1 MKRYL
6 PFIIIAE
13 VLVLIAL
20 IAFCVHLGAD
30 TPTESSDT
38 SGTNAPP
45 ASSTQESTPPPT
57 GNDGESTTSSTVTP
71 PEPNKD
77 PVESLYTREE
87 LEAMD
92 TAYNK
97 DGYGPGTTSDGKQPP
112 YAVAD
117 QQKYGQ
123 YGAKFVTAQTDCI
136 YLTFDCGYEYSYTD
150 ASGKTV
156 RVTEQILDTLKQ
168 KNVKAVFFVTMPY
181 CKSNPDLVRRMID
194 EGHAVG
200 NHSNHHPS
208 SMAALT
214 IDEMIDEV
222 MSLHDYVKE
231 NFGYEMHFFRPP
243 TGAFS
248 VQSLAVVQNLGYES
262 IFWSFAHKDWSP
274 DDQPTEEQALATIK
288 GRCHGGA
295 IYLLHAVSTTN
306 AAVLDEAIDW
316 FRAEGFRLELLPYG
330 Q

>member
-1 MKRYL
+1 MKRFL
-6 PFIIIAE
+6 PLVIAAE

-20 IAFCVHLGAD
+20 IVFCIHLGAD
-30 TPTESSDT
+30 TPTEP
-38 SGTNAPP
+38 SGTVGSNEPT
-45 ASSTQESTPPPT
+45 ASSTQAPTTPPTSGAPDNTTGSPT
-57 GNDGESTTSSTVTP
+57 APT
-71 PEPNKD
+71 EPN
-77 PVESLYTREE
+77 PTESLYSREE
-87 LEAMD
+87 LELLD
-92 TAYNK
+92 KTYDP
-97 DGYGPGTTSDGKQPP
+97 DGYGPGATSGGKQPP

-117 QQKYGQ
+117 QQKYGK
-123 YGAKFVTAQTDCI
+123 YGAKFVTEQTDCI
-136 YLTFDCGYEYSYTD
+136 YLTFDCGYEYSYID

-168 KNVKAVFFVTMPY
+168 KNVKAVFFVTMSY
-181 CKSNPDLVRRMID
+181 CKYNPDLVQRMID
-194 EGHAVG
+194 DGHAVG

-222 MSLHDYVKE
+222 MSLHEYVKE

-243 TGAFS
+243 TGSFS
-248 VQSLAVVQNLGYES
+248 VQSLAVVQNLGYEN

-274 DDQPTEEQALATIK
+274 DDQPTEEQALATIQT
-288 GRCHGGA
+288 RCHGGA
-295 IYLLHAVSTTN
+295 IYLLHAVSTAN
-306 AAVLDEAIDW
+306 AAVLGDAIDY